1 MNRAVRLMSKVGMGA
16 CLLIM
21 AMIVLLPD
29 DAVAQ
34 EEADGQEV
42 YLSNCSSCHQ
52 PNGLG
57 VPGSFPPLSGN
68 THVQD
73 AAYVETVI
81 VEGLSGPIEVGGES
95 YDGVMPPFANLTDAE
110 IDAVIDYIQ
119 ADDFAAAEV
128 EALEP
133 GDAAAGEAIFL
144 GSQRLEN
151 AGPACV
157 SCHTAASHQGLGGP
171 TLGPD
176 LTDLAVRFGGADGVA
191 SLLINPPSPTMLP
204 LFDEAPIVDQERADL
219 AAYFDSISDEQPAG
233 VGVDIMLFGGV
244 VGAAIF
250 FALMLLAPRSR
261 RPGFAEQLRSQP

>member
-1 MNRAVRLMSKVGMGA
+1 GLGV
-16 CLLIM
+16 CLLIV
-21 AMIVLLPD
+21 ATIVLLPD
-29 DAVAQ
+29 SAVAQ
-34 EEADGQEV
+34 EEAVGQDV
-42 YLSNCSSCHQ
+42 YLTNCSSCHQ

-68 THVQD
+68 SNVQD
-73 AAYVETVI
+73 AGYVKTVI
-81 VEGLSGPIEVGGES
+81 TEGLSGPIEVGGES
-95 YDGVMPPFANLTDAE
+95 YDGVMPPFATLSDADIE
-110 IDAVIDYIQ
+110 AVTAYIQ
-119 ADDFAAAEV
+119 ADTFAAAEV

-133 GDAAAGEAIFL
+133 GEAAAGEAIFL

-191 SLLINPPSPTMLP
+191 TLLINPPSPTMLP
-204 LFDEAPIVDQERADL
+204 LFDGAPIVDQERADL
-219 AAYFDSISDEQPAG
+219 AAYFDSISDEQAAG
-233 VGVDIMLFGGV
+233 PGVDIMLFGGV
-244 VGAAIF
+244 AGAVIF

-261 RPGFAEQLRSQP
+261 RPGFAEQLRSQS